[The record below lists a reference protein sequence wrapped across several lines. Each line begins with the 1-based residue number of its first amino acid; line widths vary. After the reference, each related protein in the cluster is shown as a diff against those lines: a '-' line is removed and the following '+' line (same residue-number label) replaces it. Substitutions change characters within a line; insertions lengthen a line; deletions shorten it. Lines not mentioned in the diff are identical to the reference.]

1 MLKNVLFGANKYLL
15 RKIVLKRLQEKLKQK
30 AKGSFIGKAY
40 LLLRCL
46 YLLRLSKIHHIQK
59 RTSVEL
65 FPSNVKI

>member
-46 YLLRLSKIHHIQK
+46 YPCATFY
-59 RTSVEL
+59 TSVKDSSHPEAYL
-65 FPSNVKI
+65 S